1 MILIP
6 KIVEIWAYGFFS
18 IIGILISYYLGVFEG
33 AHYMPTTNEIV
44 IQMLTM
50 AELKPGDK
58 LVDIGSG
65 DGRILIAAAQQGI
78 ESVGYEI
85 NPLLVLWSRSRIKR
99 AGMDT
104 LARVYIKNFWGVNF
118 SEFSVV
124 MVYGIPHIM
133 SSLEKKLDR
142 ELKPGARILC
152 NSFPLPS
159 KSRLGNDLKE
169 GSITRYSVK

>member
-104 LARVYIKNFWGVNF
+104 LPCTSIYK
-118 SEFSVV
+118 EFL
-124 MVYGIPHIM
+124 G
-133 SSLEKKLDR
+133 
-142 ELKPGARILC
+142 
-152 NSFPLPS
+152 S
-159 KSRLGNDLKE
+159 KFF
-169 GSITRYSVK
+169 